1 MSFCNV
7 TCRYV
12 ILLKAFE
19 TWIIVLCNFLASHV
33 TVSHFFSS
41 LFLYHFHFLSNRWSR
56 LLNKNNKK
64 ESESRNEI
72 FFTRNVKR
80 VLNPLC
86 CRRRRWTNS
95 WDGNVKTTSSF
106 SSERLILLH
115 SWSFL
120 KTVTKV
126 TLPWAKSVDSVICR
140 QINFEFTIAL
150 STRYT

>member
-1 MSFCNV
+1 MSHAVMSFCNV

-80 VLNPLC
+80 VLNPLY
-86 CRRRRWTNS
+86 CRRRRCTNS

-106 SSERLILLH
+106 RTINFVAFLIL
-115 SWSFL
+115 SKDSN
-120 KTVTKV
+120 
-126 TLPWAKSVDSVICR
+126 KSYL
-140 QINFEFTIAL
+140 AL
-150 STRYT
+150 SKVCWFSHL